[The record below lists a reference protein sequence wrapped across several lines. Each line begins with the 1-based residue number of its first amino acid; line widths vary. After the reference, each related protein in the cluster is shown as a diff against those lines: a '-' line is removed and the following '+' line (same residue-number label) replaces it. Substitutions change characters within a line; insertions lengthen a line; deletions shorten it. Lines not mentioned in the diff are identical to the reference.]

1 MNKYFERDNNGNY
14 QIRTAREK
22 KKVFQNER
30 SLSTLWE
37 SIKHINI
44 LILEFGGEE
53 GWVKNKFNKIIFETS

>member
-1 MNKYFERDNNGNY
+1 MEITKSEQQGK
-14 QIRTAREK
+14 K

-53 GWVKNKFNKIIFETS
+53 G